1 MHPPMDRERM
11 IACVIAA
18 LAPLVR
24 DGRRALL
31 ENATETDDLVAD
43 LNLTAYE
50 LHGLGQGIRDYTGFA
65 VTDVHLLEIVIAG
78 PTIGRF
84 AYHCLER
91 LKKLPPR
98 GWY

>member
-1 MHPPMDRERM
+1 MRPPMDRERM
-11 IACVIAA
+11 IACTLAA
-18 LAPLVR
+18 LAPMVR

-31 ENATETDDLVAD
+31 ETATEHDNLVAD

-50 LHGLGQGIRDYTGFA
+50 LHGLGQGIRDYTGFIIS
-65 VTDVHLLEIVIAG
+65 DVELMEMLIAG

-84 AYHCLER
+84 ADHCLAR
-91 LKKLPPR
+91 LKTAPPR